1 MVNKIMSFGIFKEI
15 ERLVE
20 YIPIETKA
28 EGIGKLEDNTDI
40 NSHFHFKDLDGIAV
54 RLGVLEV
61 GKNTISVIDIV
72 KLLNKFLKDAKIDE
86 IVESPRRYKQIQAN
100 SSGIPLKNLLFDF
113 SLAALNEDILDAKLY
128 LIHSYYLLGLRRRL
142 VLLLSILINE
152 SKNLKHIEVRKL
164 LTYLA
169 LMSEPNNVDVHFDLD
184 NKGFSPRYSIYLN
197 ELQKITLSKRG
208 SPTLNAIK
216 R

>member
-1 MVNKIMSFGIFKEI
+1 
-15 ERLVE
+15 
-20 YIPIETKA
+20 
-28 EGIGKLEDNTDI
+28 
-40 NSHFHFKDLDGIAV
+40 
-54 RLGVLEV
+54 
-61 GKNTISVIDIV
+61 
-72 KLLNKFLKDAKIDE
+72 
-86 IVESPRRYKQIQAN
+86 
-100 SSGIPLKNLLFDF
+100 
-113 SLAALNEDILDAKLY
+113 
-128 LIHSYYLLGLRRRL
+128 
-142 VLLLSILINE
+142 LLLSILINE